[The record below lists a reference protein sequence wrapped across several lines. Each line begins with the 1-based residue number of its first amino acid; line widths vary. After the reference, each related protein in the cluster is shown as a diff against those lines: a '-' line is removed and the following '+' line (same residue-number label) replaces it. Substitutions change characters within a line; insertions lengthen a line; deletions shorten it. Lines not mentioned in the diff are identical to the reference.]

1 MRIDLLLYKNGIC
14 PSRNKAKEMVLRGE
28 ILYKGKPCKPAD
40 DVEDI
45 KDITVIQTETNFVSN
60 GGYKLDKAINDF
72 NLKVDGLT
80 FVDLGA
86 SNGGFTDVLLKNN
99 AKKVYAVDVG
109 ESQLDKSLKN
119 DSRVVVFDNTNA
131 RNVSKDTFG
140 EYVDGVVCDVS
151 FISLTLIL
159 ENIKSV
165 LKDGGFA
172 VLLIKPQFE
181 CGKKYLSKNGIV
193 TDVKARLNCVTN
205 IIDFAK
211 NIGLYTTNLTTAP
224 IKEKKNVE
232 YLILVYKSQNKKIIE
247 ENQIKSLVIKGEIW
261 K

>member
-14 PSRNKAKEMVLRGE
+14 PSRNKAKEMVVRGE
-28 ILYKGKPCKPAD
+28 VLYKGKPCKPSD
-40 DVEDI
+40 EVEDI
-45 KDITVIQTETNFVSN
+45 NEITVIQTQTNFVSN
-60 GGYKLDKAINDF
+60 GGYKLDKALNDF
-72 NLKVDGLT
+72 DLKVKGLT

-86 SNGGFTDVLLKNN
+86 SNGGFTDVLLKND

-109 ESQLDKSLKN
+109 ESQLDKKLK
-119 DSRVVVFDNTNA
+119 DDERVVVFDNTNA
-131 RNVSKDTFG
+131 RNVNKDTFG

-159 ENIKSV
+159 ENVKNI

-181 CGKKYLSKNGIV
+181 CGKKFLSKNGIV

-232 YLILVYKSQNKKIIE
+232 YLILAYKDKNKMIISQPD
-247 ENQIKSLVIKGEIW
+247 IKSVVLKGEV
-261 K
+261 